1 MMQVVLS
8 TKILTCFI
16 GHSTLHNK
24 FLESINISGIL
35 RYTIYEHINYYY
47 AQTYN
52 YLLLLFTY
60 INFCRPLVT
69 S

>member
-8 TKILTCFI
+8 TKILTCVI

-35 RYTIYEHINYYY
+35 RYTIYEHVVMIIHK
-47 AQTYN
+47 
-52 YLLLLFTY
+52 LLLCTD
-60 INFCRPLVT
+60 V
-69 S
+69 